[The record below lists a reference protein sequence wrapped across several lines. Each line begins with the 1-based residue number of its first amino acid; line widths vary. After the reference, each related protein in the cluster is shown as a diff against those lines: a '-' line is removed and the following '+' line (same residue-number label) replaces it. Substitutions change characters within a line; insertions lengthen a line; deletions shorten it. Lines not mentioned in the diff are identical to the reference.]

1 MYITYI
7 NIIITT
13 IFTTSIFIFF
23 SKKFN
28 FNDIPKRSFSLHTA
42 PVPFVGG
49 VSIVFSFLFGMNFF
63 NYPIEIQNI
72 LFFGLFFCLLGFIDD
87 KYNLSPIYRLF
98 TASILILLFL
108 NKTGYLKTLG
118 EYEYIGNVG
127 LGIFGFIFTFF
138 AIHLLINAFN
148 YIDGVDG
155 VAITLF
161 LNAIFILLL
170 ISPFHHNIEKS
181 LIIFFIILTVI
192 LCFNL
197 SFFNLRKI
205 FIGNNGSYFIG
216 FLISALMI
224 LFNKQLNVHPAL
236 IIWCCSV
243 IVYDFLEINIS
254 RILKKKNLFEAD
266 DNHIHQL
273 LFKKTN
279 SKILVILM
287 LNLTNLLLALFAI
300 KVIYPIG
307 KIFSLIMFVFCFIL
321 FFIIKKMILNKLN
334 CIKTTQN
341 F

>member
-1 MYITYI
+1 MYSTYL
-7 NIIITT
+7 NIVATT
-13 IFTTSIFIFF
+13 IFVTFILIFF
-23 SKKFN
+23 AKKFN
-28 FNDIPKRSFSLHTA
+28 FNDIPKRSFSLHKE

-49 VSIVFSFLFGMNFF
+49 VSIIFSILFSMIFF

-72 LFFGLFFCLLGFIDD
+72 LFFGLFFCLLGFLDD
-87 KYNLSPIYRLF
+87 KYNLLPIYRLIA
-98 TASILILLFL
+98 TSVLILLFL
-108 NKTGYLKTLG
+108 NKTGYLKNLG
-118 EYEYIGNVG
+118 EYEYIGNIS
-127 LGIFGFIFTFF
+127 LGIFGFVFTFF

-181 LIIFFIILTVI
+181 LIIFSIILIVI

-197 SFFNLRKI
+197 SFFNLKKI
-205 FIGNNGSYFIG
+205 FIGNNGSYFVG

-224 LFNKQLNVHPAL
+224 LFNKQLNIHPAL

-243 IVYDFLEINIS
+243 IVYDFLEVNIS

-273 LFKKTN
+273 LLKKTN
-279 SKILVILM
+279 SKIWVILI
-287 LNLTNLLLALFAI
+287 LNLTNLLLALFTI
-300 KVIYPIG
+300 KLIYPIG
-307 KIFSLIMFVFCFIL
+307 KIFSLMMFIFCFIL
-321 FFIIKKMILNKLN
+321 FCIIKKMVLNKLN
-334 CIKTTQN
+334 CIKTT
-341 F
+341 